1 MTRSARNRSTIA
13 AILYTLGL
21 FFLLIAAPPAPVQ
34 AADRPMPVRVA
45 PVQLQQV
52 SEQVSLVGT
61 TEPEDESTVAGE
73 VAGIVDRFPVEEGDY
88 VEKGALLA
96 RLRTTYI
103 QLRLNEA
110 RAAREQTLAN
120 LNNAEKELQRVSKLR
135 QTNAVAEKA
144 YDEAMY
150 SHQALSQGLL
160 RHEAEIEQ
168 LRYELEQASIKAPF
182 AGFVAREHTA
192 VGQYLSAGGAVVD
205 LIKLDP
211 VLVTINVPERYI
223 LRVPVGAEARVVLPS
238 ITDQP
243 YQAKVFAVLPRGNP
257 SARTF
262 PVRVRMENPEYRIK
276 SGMEAL
282 VSFDLSGAG
291 KALLVPKDAVVPA
304 GETRK
309 VFKVVDGKVEP
320 VMVKIVGYFDGNVAV
335 EGPLNEGDQV
345 VIRGNERLRP
355 GQEVAILD

>member
-1 MTRSARNRSTIA
+1 LTRLIRNRPTLATILF
-13 AILYTLGL
+13 IPGL
-21 FFLLIAAPPAPVQ
+21 FFLLLSAMTAPVQ

-45 PVQLQQV
+45 TVEKQQV

-61 TEPEDESTVAGE
+61 TEPDDESTVAAE

-96 RLRTTYI
+96 KLRTTYI

-120 LNNAEKELQRVSKLR
+120 LKNAEKELQRVSKLR

-144 YDEAMY
+144 YDEALY

-182 AGFVAREHTA
+182 TGFVAREHTA

-205 LIKLDP
+205 LIKLNP
-211 VLVTINVPERYI
+211 VLVTIDVPERYI
-223 LRVPVGAEARVVLPS
+223 LRVPVGAGARVVLPS
-238 ITDQP
+238 ISDQP
-243 YQAKVFAVLPRGNP
+243 YQAQVFAVLPRGNP

-309 VFKVVDGKVEP
+309 VFRVVDGKVEP
-320 VMVKIVGYFDGNVAV
+320 VLVKIVGYFDGNVAV
-335 EGPLNEGDQV
+335 EGPLNVGDQV

-355 GQEVAILD
+355 GQEVAILE